1 MNTEYLRRRKQTPKV
16 IQLKDQTCEC
26 EFLKISDMLS
36 QIMYYVIGVVKRN
49 DYFRRKMDKKQDGS
63 Y

>member
-36 QIMYYVIGVVKRN
+36 QIMCYVLGEVKRN